1 MKQAIEI
8 RNLSFSYEGV
18 AEQLKN
24 ISLSLQEGEVVVLTG
39 PSGSGKS
46 TLTRVING
54 LVPYFYEGE
63 LSGEVY
69 LLGKNLS
76 EVPSWQRGR
85 FVGNVF
91 QDPRSQFFANEVAG
105 EIAFGCENYGFSH
118 EEIVQQ
124 VVQTAADLKINSL
137 LEEKVRYLSYGMRQ
151 RVAIASAKAIDPPV
165 YVMDEPSA
173 NLDMKAT
180 AGLGD
185 LVRKLKSQGK
195 TILIAEHRLYYLQHI
210 ADRIIYLQDGKI
222 IAEFSPS
229 DMARLPAEQI
239 TEWGLRSMKLETL
252 PVQENKVKLS
262 SETAFEVKGLCKSF
276 GSHIVAKDVSFQCK
290 RGEII
295 AVVGP
300 NAAGKSTLG
309 KILSGLVKE
318 NSGTISYMGKR
329 LKPSGRRGLVWYIM
343 QDLDSQLFGEDLID
357 ELLTGQKITPERKQK
372 AEEILHE
379 LDLTSLIERHP
390 ATLSGGQKQRLA
402 LGVALMNEAPVLILD
417 EPTSGLDGKNMRKVS
432 EQMKRLAAKGHIILM
447 ITHDLECAL
456 STCSRALH
464 IRDGRLVDDF
474 AIQSAEQLLRI
485 MQ

>member
-18 AEQLKN
+18 SEQLKN

-239 TEWGLRSMKLETL
+239 TEWGLRSMELETL

-379 LDLTSLIERHP
+379 LDLTSLMERHP

>member
-18 AEQLKN
+18 SEQLKN

-118 EEIVQQ
+118 EDIVKQ
-124 VVQTAADLKINSL
+124 VAQTATDLKINSL

-180 AGLGD
+180 TGLGD

-222 IAEFSPS
+222 VAEFSPS
-229 DMARLPAEQI
+229 DMARLPTEQI
-239 TEWGLRSMKLETL
+239 TEWGLRSMELETL
-252 PVQENKVKLS
+252 PVQENKLKPSAEMV
-262 SETAFEVKGLCKSF
+262 FEVKGLCKSF
-276 GSHIVAKDVSFQCK
+276 GAKDVSFQCK

-318 NSGTISYMGKR
+318 NSGTVSFMGKR
-329 LKPSGRRGLVWYIM
+329 LKPADRRGLVWYIM
-343 QDLDSQLFGEDLID
+343 QDLDSQLFGEDLVD

-474 AIQSAEQLLRI
+474 AIQSAEQLLRV

>member
-1 MKQAIEI
+1 M
-8 RNLSFSYEGV
+8 
-18 AEQLKN
+18 
-24 ISLSLQEGEVVVLTG
+24 
-39 PSGSGKS
+39 
-46 TLTRVING
+46 
-54 LVPYFYEGE
+54 
-63 LSGEVY
+63 
-69 LLGKNLS
+69 
-76 EVPSWQRGR
+76 
-85 FVGNVF
+85 
-91 QDPRSQFFANEVAG
+91 
-105 EIAFGCENYGFSH
+105 
-118 EEIVQQ
+118 
-124 VVQTAADLKINSL
+124 
-137 LEEKVRYLSYGMRQ
+137 
-151 RVAIASAKAIDPPV
+151 
-165 YVMDEPSA
+165 
-173 NLDMKAT
+173 
-180 AGLGD
+180 
-185 LVRKLKSQGK
+185 
-195 TILIAEHRLYYLQHI
+195 
-210 ADRIIYLQDGKI
+210 QDGKI